1 MIYMKELFNTQ
12 LPGGEQP
19 DIELCIFPHLKEFLV
34 IDLRD
39 GSRRVQ
45 LLKTSEVFTDDFFS
59 SVEHELSHT
68 VHDENEFPFAH
79 LINLSLRLEEAVRGT
94 AMTFILNRLGINP
107 DTEQVPSV
115 IVFIVSGGALG
126 AQPELVLDGL
136 RRLLGSRGDGAEV
149 GEWDLVLSRLIA
161 EEHAALKDMNQQ
173 ELTEVLMVDSPDYY
187 TLWENRN

>member
-1 MIYMKELFNTQ
+1 MKDLFNTQ

-39 GSRRVQ
+39 GTRRVQ
-45 LLKTSEVFTDDFFS
+45 LLNTAEVFTDDFFN
-59 SVEHELSHT
+59 SVEHEVSHA
-68 VHDENEFPFAH
+68 VHDETEFPFAH
-79 LINLSLRLEEAVRGT
+79 LINLPLRLEEAVRGT
-94 AMTFILNRLGINP
+94 AMTFILDRLGITP
-107 DTEQVPSV
+107 DTEPVPSV

-136 RRLLGSRGDGAEV
+136 TRLLENRCGDGAEV
-149 GEWDLVLSRLIA
+149 EEWGKVLSRLIA

-173 ELTEVLMVDSPDYY
+173 ELTEVLMEDSPDYF

>member
-1 MIYMKELFNTQ
+1 M
-12 LPGGEQP
+12 
-19 DIELCIFPHLKEFLV
+19 
-34 IDLRD
+34 

-45 LLKTSEVFTDDFFS
+45 LLNTSEVFTDDFFS
-59 SVEHELSHT
+59 SVEHELSHA

-136 RRLLGSRGDGAEV
+136 RRLLGSRGDGAKSGGMGPGV
-149 GEWDLVLSRLIA
+149 V
-161 EEHAALKDMNQQ
+161 AAH
-173 ELTEVLMVDSPDYY
+173 
-187 TLWENRN
+187 R